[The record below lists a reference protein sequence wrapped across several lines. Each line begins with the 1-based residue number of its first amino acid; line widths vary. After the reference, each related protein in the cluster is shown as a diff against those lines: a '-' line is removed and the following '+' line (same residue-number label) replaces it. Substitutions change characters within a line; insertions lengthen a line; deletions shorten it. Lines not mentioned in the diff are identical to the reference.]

1 MCREGTDHPGS
12 SVVVLVGVFCHPLH
26 TGVVDVGVQA
36 AIGAAQPSLFVAN
49 QVQVLLRDLVQ
60 GLVPAGNPHVVEIVR
75 QEPVVAALALD
86 EVELPGGSQG
96 FLVDSEVR
104 NRRGREKATHFRRL
118 VLQARD
124 VSRQH
129 VGV

>member
-1 MCREGTDHPGS
+1 M
-12 SVVVLVGVFCHPLH
+12 VLVGVFCHPLH
-26 TGVVDVGVQA
+26 AGVVDVGVET

-49 QVQVLLRDLVQ
+49 QVQVLLGDLVQ
-60 GLVPAGNPHVVEIVR
+60 GLVPAGNPHVVEVVR

-104 NRRGREKATHFRRL
+104 NRRSREKTTHFRRL
-118 VLQARD
+118 VLQA
-124 VSRQH
+124 
-129 VGV
+129 